1 MLDLALKSFK
11 RLDYEDRK
19 DLWNDAAGMSDGATD
34 LIETEAGAAPRNGE
48 RRRGIDRVIMLLDAL
63 LRHRVPMRVGDI
75 AKAIGAPR
83 STTYEI
89 VNSLLEAE
97 MLENVG
103 PEGYV
108 YFGRAMHLFG
118 WAYSHHNA
126 HYRRIIETLDKMA
139 AETGETVQLCGLR
152 GNKYIVLDCRD
163 SPGPFRISSDVGVEV
178 PIPWTA
184 SGRLL
189 LGHMSEE
196 ELRDFVPAGDYKLPD
211 GRIITPAEFFADV
224 AMARQQGFSE
234 TAALADRFTWCIAAP
249 IRDSHGAINKTLC
262 FVLPIDTSDARRS
275 ELLALLRER
284 ARGLSLAGS

>member
-1 MLDLALKSFK
+1 
-11 RLDYEDRK
+11 
-19 DLWNDAAGMSDGATD
+19 MSDGATG
-34 LIETEAGAAPRNGE
+34 LIETEAGAEPRNGE
-48 RRRGIDRVIMLLDAL
+48 RRRGIDRVIMLLEAL
-63 LRHRVPMRVGDI
+63 LRHRAPMRVGDV
-75 AKAIGAPR
+75 AKMIGAPR

-103 PEGYV
+103 TEGYV

-163 SPGPFRISSDVGVEV
+163 SSGPFRISSDVGVEV

-196 ELRDFVPAGDYKLPD
+196 EVKDFIPPGDYKLPD
-211 GRIITPAEFFADV
+211 GRVIPPAEFFSDV
-224 AMARQQGFSE
+224 ALARQQGFSE
-234 TAALADRFTWCIAAP
+234 TAALADRFTWCMAAP
-249 IRDSHGAINKTLC
+249 IRDSYGAINKTLC
-262 FVLPIDTSDARRS
+262 FVLPVDTPEARRS
-275 ELLALLRER
+275 ELLGLLCER

>member
-1 MLDLALKSFK
+1 MTKDNIELLEANAGRDPRGS
-11 RLDYEDRK
+11 ERK
-19 DLWNDAAGMSDGATD
+19 
-34 LIETEAGAAPRNGE
+34 
-48 RRRGIDRVIMLLDAL
+48 RGIDRVIMLLGAL
-63 LRHRVPMRVGDI
+63 MKHRAPARVGDI
-75 AKAIGAPR
+75 AKMINAPR

-103 PEGYV
+103 SDGHV

-126 HYRRIIETLDKMA
+126 HYRRIIETIDAMA

-152 GNKYIVLDCRD
+152 GNKYVVLDCRD

-189 LGHMSEE
+189 LGHMSDDEV
-196 ELRDFVPAGDYKLPD
+196 RAFVPKEDYRLPD
-211 GRIITPAEFFADV
+211 GRTIPEAGFLADI
-224 AMARQQGFSE
+224 ARGRQQGFSE
-234 TAALADRFTWCIAAP
+234 TSALADRFTWCMAAP
-249 IRDSHGAINKTLC
+249 LCDRAGTITRTLC
-262 FVLPIDTSDARRS
+262 FVLPVDTPEARRAH
-275 ELLALLRER
+275 LLLLLREQ
-284 ARGLSLAGS
+284 AQTLSLAGN

>member
-1 MLDLALKSFK
+1 
-11 RLDYEDRK
+11 
-19 DLWNDAAGMSDGATD
+19 MSDGATD

-103 PEGYV
+103 PEGHV

-126 HYRRIIETLDKMA
+126 HYRRIIETLDKTA

-196 ELRDFVPAGDYKLPD
+196 ELRDFIPAGDYKLPD

-249 IRDSHGAINKTLC
+249 IRDSHGAVNKTLC
-262 FVLPIDTSDARRS
+262 FALPIDTSEARRS